1 MPEGPAPR
9 RRVDLHKL
17 PVWLQYAIA
26 LLTAAV
32 LAVVALAA
40 AGGDDGPEWIGS
52 IAAPALGVV
61 ALLVAAGL
69 VITRRRR

>member
-9 RRVDLHKL
+9 RRVALHKL

-32 LAVVALAA
+32 VAIVALAA
-40 AGGDDGPEWIGS
+40 AGGDEGPDWIGA
-52 IAAPALGVV
+52 IAAPALGVL
-61 ALLVAAGL
+61 ALLVIAGL
-69 VITRRRR
+69 LITRRRR